1 MGEVKWVKFD
11 ARHGG
16 GHMGSTTEY
25 KPYLYGIEEEHLDA
39 ELESWCQQFRNVK
52 ATAEI
57 VDRLPDKVVHWKLRE
72 HACSIEFHNHILISL
87 IGDPT

>member
-1 MGEVKWVKFD
+1 MGQIKWVKFF

-16 GHMGSTTEY
+16 GHQGRTTEY
-25 KPYLYGIEEEHLDA
+25 KPYLYGIEEEHLDD
-39 ELESWCQQFRNVK
+39 ELESWCQQFRQAK

-57 VDRLPDKVVHWKLRE
+57 VDRLPDKIIHQKLRE
-72 HACSIEFHNHILISL
+72 HACLIEFHNHILLSL